1 MDWLLSVTTWLVN
14 SGLGWTKGARWMW
27 FIHALNA
34 ALWIG
39 YAVWIEQ
46 YGLILLSIV
55 TIATDVISALL
66 SCRHPVI

>member
-1 MDWLLSVTTWLVN
+1 
-14 SGLGWTKGARWMW
+14 MW
-27 FIHALNA
+27 FIHAANA
-34 ALWIG
+34 SLWIL